1 MQFPLETL
9 ASLATIVGVVI
20 SVLALL
26 QSSAWLVVT
35 SLAFVCLS
43 IIAVLYAR
51 KTRLALDAASTVIE
65 GHSIDSLNIANLRR
79 RVSRTFVIQEAHHT
93 ARIEG
98 EDLEFT
104 WTYSGYCRRDGQSAM
119 EFSIDSDYSTPF
131 HKLHCIA
138 YDLGHDP
145 DMTHGIRPVLIGN
158 QSISKKIS
166 VPFLEPL
173 RANQPFG
180 LRLKCTLPR
189 CVKAG
194 IGYYTSTL
202 SFAQDRV
209 PRCVVELTFGGAAP
223 NWVRVYEST
232 PQRQA
237 ALVKTLPPS
246 RQEPNLCEYLDVVED
261 RPGQSA
267 RVYMFWRDRA

>member
-35 SLAFVCLS
+35 SLAFVCVS
-43 IIAVLYAR
+43 IMAVLYAR

-93 ARIEG
+93 AWIEG

-104 WTYSGYCRRDGQSAM
+104 WTYSGYCRTDGQSAM
-119 EFSIDSDYSTPF
+119 EFSIDSDDSTPF
-131 HKLHCIA
+131 DKLDCIA

-145 DMTHGIRPVLIGN
+145 NMTHGIRPVLIGN
-158 QSISKKIS
+158 QSIAKKIS

-180 LRLKCTLPR
+180 VRLKCTLPR

-202 SFAQDRV
+202 SFAQKRV
-209 PRCVVELTFGGAAP
+209 PRCVVELIFVGTAP
-223 NWVRVYEST
+223 SWMRVYEST
-232 PQRQA
+232 PKRSA

-246 RQEPNLCEYLDVVED
+246 RQEPSICEYLDVVED
-261 RPGQSA
+261 RPGRSA
-267 RVYMFWRDRA
+267 RVYMFWRDTV